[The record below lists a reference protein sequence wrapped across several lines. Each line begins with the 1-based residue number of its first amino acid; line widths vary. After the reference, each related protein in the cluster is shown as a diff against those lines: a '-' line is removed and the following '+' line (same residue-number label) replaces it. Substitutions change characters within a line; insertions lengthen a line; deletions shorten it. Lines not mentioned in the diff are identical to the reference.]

1 MSDSKVWIEKFK
13 LWLNIV
19 KKACPAGAG
28 PGGLYCMWIGR
39 NCSYND
45 CPRRSHEEIYV
56 KSDEDL
62 TVEQLRNEL
71 NDKNAQITTLTEKL
85 RTIPEAE
92 QIEI

>member
-1 MSDSKVWIEKFK
+1 
-13 LWLNIV
+13 
-19 KKACPAGAG
+19 
-28 PGGLYCMWIGR
+28 MWIGK